1 MNTNDILSE
10 LYSIV
15 GRVNEII
22 GMIEDHGLEEQ
33 ENVPCMSVANVPC
46 MSVSDGDFVIKNLE
60 RNPGLFRIAKL
71 EGDTLT
77 VFCQEENL
85 LALREFLE
93 CPENTVEGRTFRD
106 DAWFG
111 GFPPRLAIGGEFA
124 FDFETLIPMP
134 NSKNIAINYTNVGD
148 THGFFKRI
156 D

>member
-1 MNTNDILSE
+1 MSNEDILKE
-10 LYSIV
+10 LYTIS
-15 GRVNEII
+15 GRVHELI

-33 ENVPCMSVANVPC
+33 ENVPCMSVA
-46 MSVSDGDFVIKNLE
+46 DGEFVIENLE

-71 EGDTLT
+71 EGYTLT
-77 VFCQEENL
+77 VFCQEDNL

-93 CPENTVEGRTFRD
+93 CENVVEGRTFRD

-111 GFPPRLAIGGEFA
+111 GFPPRLVVGGEYV
-124 FDFETLIPMP
+124 FDFQTLLPMP
-134 NSKNIAINYTNVGD
+134 NSQNIAINYTNVTGD